1 MTNGHWSRAPMI
13 GWWLPGPLWQT
24 CDKHALSNPLLLRH
38 QEWCFISWCRLC
50 LLRQRA
56 SVIMSFLVSVCSGM
70 NLSTDCAPTNGANKS
85 HVTKWALA
93 LVSLLQNEEKSH
105 YHKTSWLHIMCLVV
119 FPYSVYPTRERSGS
133 KCIRVSQN
141 ARRVSSFQEQNKT
154 ETVSKILAKN
164 DIK

>member
-1 MTNGHWSRAPMI
+1 M
-13 GWWLPGPLWQT
+13 
-24 CDKHALSNPLLLRH
+24 
-38 QEWCFISWCRLC
+38 
-50 LLRQRA
+50 
-56 SVIMSFLVSVCSGM
+56 IMSFLVSVCSGM

-154 ETVSKILAKN
+154 ETVFKILAKN